1 MLEVLQV
8 AAPWLIIWGGITVF
22 FATLKIISKIF
33 KLKGL
38 DESIKF

>member
-8 AAPWLIIWGGITVF
+8 AAPWLIIWGSVFAFLGI
-22 FATLKIISKIF
+22 LKLSAKIF
-33 KLKGL
+33 KLKNI